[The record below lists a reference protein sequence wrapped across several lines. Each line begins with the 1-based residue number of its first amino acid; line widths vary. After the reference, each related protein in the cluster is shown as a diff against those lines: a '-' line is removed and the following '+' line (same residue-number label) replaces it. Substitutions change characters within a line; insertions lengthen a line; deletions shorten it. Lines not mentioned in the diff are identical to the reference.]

1 MQLPDMSTEHDG
13 TMNEP
18 AAPAGRPGRASADRK
33 PKTSVAQAQQAAAV
47 ADLFQQPRAGQW

>member
-1 MQLPDMSTEHDG
+1 MSTEHDG